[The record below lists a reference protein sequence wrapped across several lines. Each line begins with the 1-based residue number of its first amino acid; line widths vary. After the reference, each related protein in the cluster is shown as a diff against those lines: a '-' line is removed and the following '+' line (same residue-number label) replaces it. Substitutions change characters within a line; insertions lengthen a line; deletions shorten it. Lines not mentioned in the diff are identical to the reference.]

1 MYPSTKGN
9 YLSLLGRSTN
19 EPEPE
24 PEEVFLRGERFM
36 QMSFD
41 TGDSCVNK
49 LTVGDLNQLS
59 RAIQG
64 DTQRFE
70 LIERFIKVRNLL

>member
-1 MYPSTKGN
+1 
-9 YLSLLGRSTN
+9 
-19 EPEPE
+19 
-24 PEEVFLRGERFM
+24 M

-41 TGDSCVNK
+41 TNDNCVNT
-49 LTVGDLNQLS
+49 LIVADFNLSS

>member
-1 MYPSTKGN
+1 MA
-9 YLSLLGRSTN
+9 
-19 EPEPE
+19 
-24 PEEVFLRGERFM
+24 EEVFSWSERFM

-41 TGDSCVNK
+41 TSESCVNK
-49 LTVGDLNQLS
+49 LIVRDFNQLS

>member
-1 MYPSTKGN
+1 MA
-9 YLSLLGRSTN
+9 
-19 EPEPE
+19 
-24 PEEVFLRGERFM
+24 EEVFTGSERFM

-49 LTVGDLNQLS
+49 LIVGDFNQLS